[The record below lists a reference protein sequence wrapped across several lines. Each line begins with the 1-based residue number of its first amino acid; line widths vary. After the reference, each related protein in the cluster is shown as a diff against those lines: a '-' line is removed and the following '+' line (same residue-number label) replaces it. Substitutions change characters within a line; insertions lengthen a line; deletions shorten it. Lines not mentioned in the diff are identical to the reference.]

1 MNDDDRCQ
9 HARPALSRRAALGAL
24 GKIGAASILGSMPA
38 PAAASASVE
47 SLSCIVTPE
56 ETAGPFYIDEHLNRS
71 DLTSGTSRTSVLH
84 ATPLRLHIAVY
95 KATRSTCTALTGAVV
110 DVWHADAL
118 GAYSDVRSEGTL
130 GQTFL
135 RGYQTTDANG
145 LASFTTIYPG
155 WYRGRAV
162 HIHFKIR
169 TLSASGAITRVF
181 TSQLFMN
188 ESVTDAVFATA
199 PYNTRNQR
207 DTTNTTD
214 SIYDSKLLLS
224 PQKASGGSGYVASFS
239 VGLTGL

>member
-1 MNDDDRCQ
+1 MSDIDRC
-9 HARPALSRRAALGAL
+9 AGDRRALSRRAALDAL
-24 GKIGAASILGSMPA
+24 GKIGAASVLGCVPSPV
-38 PAAASASVE
+38 AAKTSART
-47 SLSCIVTPE
+47 LSCVVTPE
-56 ETAGPFYIDEHLNRS
+56 ETAGPFYVDEHLNRS
-71 DLTSGTSRTSVLH
+71 DLTSGTSRSSVVR
-84 ATPLRLHIAVY
+84 AMPLKLHIAVY
-95 KATRSTCTALTGAVV
+95 RSSGNTCTALAGAVV

-118 GAYSDVRSEGTL
+118 GAYSDIRSEGTE

-169 TLSASGAITRVF
+169 TPSASGAITRSF

-199 PYNTRNQR
+199 PYNTRGQR
-207 DTTNTTD
+207 DTTNASD
-214 SIYDSKLLLS
+214 SIYDGKLLVS
-224 PQKASGGSGYVASFS
+224 PQRASSGSGYTANFS